1 MSFDY
6 MATYLKYTDNNECPK
21 LFHRWSALCCLS
33 AKLGRRVHFKFG
45 HFNIYPNMYVLLIGS
60 PGTKKSTGIKMGA
73 KLLEESGYNFF
84 AAKKTRQEKYLTDL
98 AEQINNADDSMSKVD
113 LILDNLTLDTD
124 NTSEKS
130 AASNKA
136 PAESFVAADEFNNFI
151 GYNNVDFISILG
163 ELWDYNGVF
172 DYRLKNSESIYINN
186 PTINILGGNTAVGL
200 NSAFPPEIIGQG
212 FFSRLLLI
220 YSDPSGKEIP
230 FPLPPD
236 ESVKQD
242 LLDFFKQVE
251 DSMYGEMEL
260 LPDARTLMERIYK
273 EWSHIP
279 DPRFEHYSNR
289 RFQHLIK
296 LCMVVAASRLSMKIS
311 KDTVIEANT
320 ILTFAEQLMP
330 KALGEFGRSKNS
342 AAAHK
347 ILTFVTATGTGVTFK
362 DIFKV
367 VSQDFDKREQ
377 VVEAINNLLMADKI
391 ISVNIEGSNKIL
403 YLPKKHPLFEDDS
416 GMVDWKYLTEE
427 ELKSY

>member
-1 MSFDY
+1 MAIDY
-6 MATYLKYTDNNECPK
+6 IATYLKYTDDNECPK
-21 LFHRWSALCCLS
+21 LFHRWTALSCLA
-33 AKLGRRVHFKFG
+33 AKLGRKVHFRFG

-73 KLLEESGYNFF
+73 KLLGDTGYDYF

-98 AEQINNADDSMSKVD
+98 AEQFLNKGKDTSDVD
-113 LILDNLTLDTD
+113 LILDNLTLDED
-124 NTSEKS
+124 YASEKS

-136 PAESFVAADEFNNFI
+136 PAESFVTADEFNNFI

-172 DYRLKNSESIYINN
+172 DYRLKNSDSIYINN
-186 PTINILGGNTAVGL
+186 PTINILGGNTQVGL

-236 ESVKQD
+236 ESLKGD
-242 LLDFFKQVE
+242 LVQFFSDVE
-251 DSMYGEMEL
+251 DKLHGEMLLTDEAREL
-260 LPDARTLMERIYK
+260 MKIIYTK
-273 EWSHIP
+273 WDSID

-296 LCMVVAASRLSMKIS
+296 LTMVIAASKLSMQIT
-311 KDTVIEANT
+311 KDVVIEANT
-320 ILTFAEQLMP
+320 VLTFAEQLMP
-330 KALGEFGRSKNS
+330 RALGEFGRSKNS
-342 AAAHK
+342 AATHK
-347 ILTFVTATGTGVTFK
+347 ILVFITNKGMATFK
-362 DIFKV
+362 EIFKV

-377 VVEAINNLLMADKI
+377 VIEAINSLLLADKI
-391 ISVNIEGSNKIL
+391 AVQETNSGRTI
-403 YLPKKHPLFEDDS
+403 YLPKKKVLFDGED
-416 GMVDWKYLTEE
+416 GLVDWKYLTQE
-427 ELKSY
+427 ELNSY